1 MRSTSLT
8 TSMMTSSEAAT
19 TVAISYLLSKRPLKA
34 LRVVERQLKAL
45 KSWNIISVVNAM
57 VRA

>member
-1 MRSTSLT
+1 
-8 TSMMTSSEAAT
+8 MTSTCVSSERITAP
-19 TVAISYLLSKRPLKA
+19 ISHLFSKKPLKA
-34 LRVVERQLKAL
+34 LRHTERQLKTL